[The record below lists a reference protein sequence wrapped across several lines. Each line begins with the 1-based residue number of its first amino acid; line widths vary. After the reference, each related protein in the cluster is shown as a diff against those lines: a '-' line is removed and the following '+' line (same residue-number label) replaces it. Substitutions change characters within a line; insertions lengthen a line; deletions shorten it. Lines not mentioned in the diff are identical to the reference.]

1 MKVDCLSA
9 FIFARQMQYIHKHI
23 DSLLSTYKGE
33 MPLANFLKFYFKK
46 HPILGSRDRKIL
58 SEMAYCY
65 YRSAKGL
72 SPLSLSLS
80 EKINS
85 ALLLSESNLPQV
97 KQFLPE
103 QIQSLYGKS
112 FEESSKALQEQEIKF
127 DFDRLCSKEI
137 VFSEG
142 INKADWLR
150 SMLSRPKLFLKVVP
164 QYYNEVLQ
172 LLKEALLV
180 FETFDECGIALPN
193 GTSVEKILSP
203 KMYRIQDASS
213 QQTAKFFQVKNN
225 ESCWD
230 CCSGAGGKSLLV
242 KDIAPRSLLSVS
254 DVRKS
259 ILENLAE
266 RFRLYGYPIPERLLL
281 SVADAQQTQSIL
293 TNRRFDHI
301 IADVPCSGSGTWART
316 PEQLYYFD
324 AATLCSFSKR
334 QKEIAHNALR
344 YLRPNGGT
352 FTYITCSVFAEE
364 NEAVVT
370 DILEKNSALKLVQ
383 QKLINGLTSA
393 ADSMYVAV
401 FTAV

>member
-1 MKVDCLSA
+1 
-9 FIFARQMQYIHKHI
+9 MQYIHKHI
-23 DSLLSTYKGE
+23 SSLLSAYKGE

-72 SPLSLSLS
+72 LPQSLSLS

-85 ALLLSESNLPQV
+85 ALLLSESNLSQV

-103 QIQSLYGKS
+103 QAQSLYGKS
-112 FEESSKALQEQEIKF
+112 FEENRKALHEQKIGFNF
-127 DFDRLCSKEI
+127 DNLCDKEI

-164 QYYNEVLQ
+164 QYYSEVL
-172 LLKEALLV
+172 LLLQEALLV
-180 FETFDECGIALPN
+180 FETFDDCGIALPN

-213 QQTAKFFQVKNN
+213 QQTANFFQVQNN

-230 CCSGAGGKSLLV
+230 CCSGAGGKSLLI
-242 KDIAPRSLLSVS
+242 KDIAPRSLLCVS

-259 ILENLAE
+259 ILDNLAE
-266 RFRLYGYPIPERLLL
+266 RFHLYGYPIPERLLL
-281 SVADAQQTQSIL
+281 SVADEQQTRSVL
-293 TNRRFDHI
+293 ANRRFDHI

-324 AATLCSFSKR
+324 AASLHSFSQR

-344 YLRPNGGT
+344 YLGPNGGT

-364 NEAVVT
+364 NESVVA
-370 DILEKNSALKLVQ
+370 DILEKNSSIKLLQ
-383 QKLINGLTSA
+383 QKLINGVASG
-393 ADSMYVAV
+393 ADSMFVAV
-401 FTAV
+401 FTSK

>member
-1 MKVDCLSA
+1 
-9 FIFARQMQYIHKHI
+9 MQYIHKHI

-85 ALLLSESNLPQV
+85 ALLLSESNLPQI

>member
-1 MKVDCLSA
+1 
-9 FIFARQMQYIHKHI
+9 MQYIHKHI

-112 FEESSKALQEQEIKF
+112 FEESSKALQEQEVKF

>member
-1 MKVDCLSA
+1 
-9 FIFARQMQYIHKHI
+9 MQYIHKHI

>member
-1 MKVDCLSA
+1 
-9 FIFARQMQYIHKHI
+9 MQYIHKHI

-383 QKLINGLTSA
+383 QKLINGLASA

>member
-1 MKVDCLSA
+1 
-9 FIFARQMQYIHKHI
+9 
-23 DSLLSTYKGE
+23 
-33 MPLANFLKFYFKK
+33 
-46 HPILGSRDRKIL
+46 
-58 SEMAYCY
+58 MAYCY

-266 RFRLYGYPIPERLLL
+266 RFRLYGYPIPECLLL

-383 QKLINGLTSA
+383 QKLINGLASA

>member
-1 MKVDCLSA
+1 
-9 FIFARQMQYIHKHI
+9 MQYIHKHI

-281 SVADAQQTQSIL
+281 SVADAQQTLSIL

-383 QKLINGLTSA
+383 QKLINGLASA